1 MRKQLS
7 KTIADVTEMDGALI
21 TFLGDIGV
29 FGLREVFEKYPE
41 RIYNIGVL
49 EQSTVSMMAG
59 LSMLGFK
66 PVFHS
71 IAPFVV
77 ERCLEQL
84 KLDFG
89 YQKLTGNFVSIGA
102 SYDYAALG
110 CSHHSPGDVLALLSI
125 PFFPIM
131 IPGSPKEFDTLFK
144 SQYKTGGYYRL
155 SEEPHGMDL
164 DVEYGKALPIR
175 ITSENRI
182 TIIAVGPMLKMVMEA
197 IDGFKDIDVL
207 YYSTIRPWDH
217 EILNN
222 RVANSNIPDHLI
234 VVTPLY
240 EGTLSPYVCNYG
252 NVIHDYSIPGM
263 FLDRYGKKSDHDNNF
278 LLNADGL
285 RMYIGNL

>member
-110 CSHHSPGDVLALLSI
+110 CSHHSQGDVLALLSI

-131 IPGSPKEFDTLFK
+131 IP
-144 SQYKTGGYYRL
+144 
-155 SEEPHGMDL
+155 
-164 DVEYGKALPIR
+164 A
-175 ITSENRI
+175 
-182 TIIAVGPMLKMVMEA
+182 
-197 IDGFKDIDVL
+197 
-207 YYSTIRPWDH
+207 
-217 EILNN
+217 
-222 RVANSNIPDHLI
+222 
-234 VVTPLY
+234 
-240 EGTLSPYVCNYG
+240 
-252 NVIHDYSIPGM
+252 
-263 FLDRYGKKSDHDNNF
+263 
-278 LLNADGL
+278 
-285 RMYIGNL
+285 